1 MPLYDYAILDTQG
14 NRTGEYVRD
23 VFQHI
28 RDDALT
34 EIDGRPVE
42 RAVVR
47 TSIQR
52 TWHGKETRSM
62 ALHFD
67 PREMASIKADCP
79 SMELDGEGFATF
91 RNDAHQKRVYRELA
105 AAKSRYQNDAPRV
118 DERADTQENDRAAE
132 ALSQK
137 FGIDKGDPA
146 CPVTHLPSRPPRPPS
161 RTKGR
166 RSRPPTIPT

>member
-91 RNDAHQKRVYRELA
+91 RNDAHLKRVYRELA

-137 FGIDKGDPA
+137 FGSA
-146 CPVTHLPSRPPRPPS
+146 SLRWASSRS
-161 RTKGR
+161 SVS
-166 RSRPPTIPT
+166 RSRCTAAASTVASVSPCPTIPT